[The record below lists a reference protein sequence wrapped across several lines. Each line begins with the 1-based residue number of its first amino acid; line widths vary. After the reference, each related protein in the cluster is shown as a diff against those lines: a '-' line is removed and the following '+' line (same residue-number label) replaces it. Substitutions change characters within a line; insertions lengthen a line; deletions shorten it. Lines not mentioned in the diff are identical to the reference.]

1 MSLGE
6 PWAAMSQVYATPERR
21 STDPLAVLS
30 RQLNA
35 ACVQAVQPEEL
46 AAILEAEGYTDA
58 LIEARYGDKDVFAC
72 AERLFRMVPYRSPEF
87 VWRSDTVPV
96 QVWRDLLRGL
106 IYLLPA
112 LWTPTALALGWSG
125 RTGDS
130 GYGATLGLL
139 VATLFGWGWMQSLS
153 YVGYTRL
160 AESASSAAQI
170 LRQGGLVAVLVTEVL
185 AAALAWATGQEVWQV
200 ALVATAISAYL
211 AAATLLLVLGSEV
224 LLLVSSVPALL
235 WALIRLLWPEL
246 ALQGGPQQSAQQ
258 SATVLALG
266 VGLPVLAA
274 WHVTQLALFREKPV
288 SARRLAAITWW
299 QATPYAGYG
308 WLCAAFLSLVLL
320 RPLTQ
325 MSGGEPPVPGASELL
340 GWSWSVAPLVLSM
353 GVLELGL
360 RRVHSALHRAAQ
372 SSFRV
377 RRIVWGGVW
386 EVLKVCL
393 MYAAVLAAAYLLARR
408 VAVYLGFGALPWLL
422 IVGHL
427 ALAVTLLLSGLLINF
442 GLIARVLVVWALGVM
457 FQVTLLLSGLDVALS
472 YALSAAGA
480 LLALLALMWLAI
492 RDVRNFR

>member
-1 MSLGE
+1 MSLSE
-6 PWAAMSQVYATPERR
+6 PWTEMSQVYATPERR
-21 STDPLAVLS
+21 SGDPLAVLS

-58 LIEARYGDKDVFAC
+58 LIEARYGDQNVFAC
-72 AERLFRMVPYRSPEF
+72 AERLFRMVPYRPSKF
-87 VWRSDTVPV
+87 VWRSTTAPV

-153 YVGYTRL
+153 YIGYTKL

-170 LRQGGLVAVLVTEVL
+170 LRQGGLIAVLATEVL
-185 AAALAWATGQEVWQV
+185 AAALAWATGQDVWQV

-246 ALQGGPQQSAQQ
+246 ASSGGAQQ

-325 MSGGEPPVPGASELL
+325 LSGVQTPVPGASELL

-360 RRVHSALHRAAQ
+360 RRIHSALHRAAQ
-372 SSFRV
+372 SSFQV

-386 EVLKVCL
+386 EVLRVCL
-393 MYAAVLAAAYLLARR
+393 MYAGVLGVAYLLARR
-408 VAVYLGFGALPWLL
+408 LALYLGFGALPWPL
-422 IVGHL
+422 IGGHL

-442 GLIARVLVVWALGVM
+442 GLIPRVLMVWALGVTL
-457 FQVTLLLSGLDVALS
+457 QVTLLLSGLDVGLS
-472 YALSAAGA
+472 YAVSAGGA
-480 LLALLALMWLAI
+480 LLALTLLMWLAI

>member
-21 STDPLAVLS
+21 SSDPLAVLS

-58 LIEARYGDKDVFAC
+58 LIEARYGDQNVFAC
-72 AERLFRMVPYRSPEF
+72 AERLFRMVPYRSPKF
-87 VWRSDTVPV
+87 VWRSTTAPV

-125 RTGDS
+125 PGGGS
-130 GYGATLGLL
+130 GNGATLGLL

-153 YVGYTRL
+153 YIGYTKL

-170 LRQGGLVAVLVTEVL
+170 LRQGGLIAVLATEVL
-185 AAALAWATGQEVWQV
+185 AVGLAWATGQNIWQV

-235 WALIRLLWPEL
+235 WALIRLLSPEL
-246 ALQGGPQQSAQQ
+246 VSSGGAQQ

-266 VGLPVLAA
+266 VSLPVLAA
-274 WHVTQLALFREKPV
+274 WHVTQLALLREKPGP
-288 SARRLAAITWW
+288 ARRLAAITWW
-299 QATPYAGYG
+299 RATPYAGYG

-325 MSGGEPPVPGASELL
+325 LSGVQTPVPGASELL

-372 SSFRV
+372 SSAQV

-386 EVLKVCL
+386 EVLKVCFI
-393 MYAAVLAAAYLLARR
+393 YAAVLGAAYLLARQL
-408 VAVYLGFGALPWLL
+408 AAYLGFGALPWPL
-422 IVGHL
+422 IGGHL

-442 GLIARVLVVWALGVM
+442 GLIARVLVVWATGVTL
-457 FQVTLLLSGLDVALS
+457 QVTLLSSGLDVALS
-472 YALSAAGA
+472 YAVSASGA

-492 RDVRNFR
+492 RDVRNFH

>member
-6 PWAAMSQVYATPERR
+6 PWTVMSQVYATPERR
-21 STDPLAVLS
+21 SNDPLALLS

-35 ACVQAVQPEEL
+35 ACIQAVQPEEL

-58 LIEARYGDKDVFAC
+58 LIKARYGDQDVFAC
-72 AERLFRMVPYRSPEF
+72 AERLFRMVPYRSPKF
-87 VWRSDTVPV
+87 VWRSGDAPL

-112 LWTPTALALGWSG
+112 LWTPTALALGWS
-125 RTGDS
+125 DHS

-153 YVGYTRL
+153 YIGYTKL

-170 LRQGGLVAVLVTEVL
+170 LRQGGLIAVLVTEVL
-185 AAALAWATGQEVWQV
+185 AVGLAWATGQDVWQV

-211 AAATLLLVLGSEV
+211 AAATILLVLGGEV

-235 WALIRLLWPEL
+235 WALLRVLSPEL
-246 ALQGGPQQSAQQ
+246 ASSGGAQQ
-258 SATVLALG
+258 SAMVLALG
-266 VGLPVLAA
+266 VSLPVLAA
-274 WHVTQLALFREKPV
+274 WHVTQLALFREKPGP
-288 SARRLAAITWW
+288 ARRLAAITWW

-325 MSGGEPPVPGASELL
+325 MSGIQTPVPGASELL

-360 RRVHSALHRAAQ
+360 RRIHSALHRAAQ
-372 SSFRV
+372 SSAEV

-386 EVLKVCL
+386 EVLKVCFI
-393 MYAAVLAAAYLLARR
+393 YAAILGAVYLLARQL
-408 VAVYLGFGALPWLL
+408 AAYLGYGTLPWLL
-422 IVGHL
+422 VGGHL

-442 GLIARVLVVWALGVM
+442 GLIARVLVVWALGVTL
-457 FQVTLLLSGLDVALS
+457 QVTLLLSGLDVGLS
-472 YALSAAGA
+472 YALSAGGA

-492 RDVRNFR
+492 RDVRNFH